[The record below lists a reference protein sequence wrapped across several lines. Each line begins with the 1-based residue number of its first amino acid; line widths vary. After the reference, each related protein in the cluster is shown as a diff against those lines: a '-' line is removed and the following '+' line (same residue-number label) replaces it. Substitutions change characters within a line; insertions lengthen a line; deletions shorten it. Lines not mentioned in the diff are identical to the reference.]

1 MANYYLNNIKN
12 EKIILPTVLEEQGH
26 VWHLF
31 VLRTNERQQ
40 LQEYLTKQNVQTL
53 IHYPIPPHKQKA
65 YKNLN
70 HLSFPIT
77 EKIHEE
83 VISIPL
89 SSSMTKEEIE
99 KIFIVINKF

>member
-1 MANYYLNNIKN
+1 M
-12 EKIILPTVLEEQGH
+12 
-26 VWHLF
+26 
-31 VLRTNERQQ
+31 LRTNERQQ

>member
-1 MANYYLNNIKN
+1 MDGC
-12 EKIILPTVLEEQGH
+12 PTVLEEQGH

-99 KIFIVINKF
+99 KVVNVINKF